1 MLVVDWVFLGL
12 LMLSLLVGAVRG
24 LVHEILSLL
33 AWVVGF
39 VMAQA
44 FAPAVGA
51 MLPIT
56 GASEMIRY
64 AAGFLVVFIAFMLAS
79 GLMSFVLKKALSSV
93 GLRPVDRV
101 LGSIFGGLRGVLLVW
116 AATLVIGMTP
126 LQTSDW
132 WKSSTAV
139 SWSVLSLQR
148 VKPLLPAEF
157 AKYLP

>member
-1 MLVVDWVFLGL
+1 
-12 LMLSLLVGAVRG
+12 
-24 LVHEILSLL
+24 
-33 AWVVGF
+33 
-39 VMAQA
+39 
-44 FAPAVGA
+44 
-51 MLPIT
+51 
-56 GASEMIRY
+56 
-64 AAGFLVVFIAFMLAS
+64 MLAS

-116 AATLVIGMTP
+116 AATVVIGMTP